1 MALTKCTEC
10 GHEISSTATTCP
22 HCGAPQ
28 QTNKPLKSN
37 SKSYARI
44 ASIVGGISGVGAIL
58 MSGPGSIR
66 QQNLASQLTILCII
80 SLAIAIIFV
89 VKHKNEQK

>member
-1 MALTKCTEC
+1 MAMTKCTEC

-28 QTNKPLKSN
+28 QSNKPLKSN
-37 SKSYARI
+37 SKSYAII
-44 ASIVGGISGVGAIL
+44 ASVVGGISGVVAAF

-80 SLAIAIIFV
+80 SFVVAIIFF
-89 VKHKNEQK
+89 VKYKNEQK